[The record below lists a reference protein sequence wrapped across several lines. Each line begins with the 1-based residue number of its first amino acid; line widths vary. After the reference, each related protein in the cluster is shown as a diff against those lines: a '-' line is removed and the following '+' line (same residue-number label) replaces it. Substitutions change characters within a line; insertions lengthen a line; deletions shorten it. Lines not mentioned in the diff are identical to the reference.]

1 MPRGM
6 HPNSR
11 KALEENR
18 HKGQFRA
25 DTAVEAQKEATK
37 AQIKNRTFKEE
48 FQLELAAMIKDRN
61 GNETTVQNAI
71 TKAMIQ
77 KALKGDIRAA
87 EYVRDTS
94 GQKPTETVEVISAD
108 FAALDKIRDELKQ

>member
-18 HKGQFRA
+18 HKGMFNA
-25 DTAVEAQKEATK
+25 DTAVEAKKQSTK
-37 AQIKNRTFKEE
+37 SFNKNRTFREE
-48 FQLELAAMIKDRN
+48 FQLELSTIIKDKQ
-61 GNETTVQNAI
+61 GNETTVKNAI
-71 TKAMIQ
+71 TKALIQ

-87 EYVRDTS
+87 EYVRDTV
-94 GQKPTETVEVISAD
+94 GEKPSDTVELISAD
-108 FAALDKIRDELKQ
+108 FTELDKLREQL